1 MVPARVVEASVGT
14 SRLLVL
20 VGHPIG
26 ILVAT
31 ITTIATPPSPQCPAL
46 LLLLLLL
53 LLEEAQALVLGA
65 LVPDG
70 LGGEHGSDGDGIV
83 EHAPPRG
90 LQ

>member
-31 ITTIATPPSPQCPAL
+31 ITTIATPPSPLPPA
-46 LLLLLLL
+46 LLLLLL

-83 EHAPPRG
+83 ENAPPRG

>member
-1 MVPARVVEASVGT
+1 MGT

-31 ITTIATPPSPQCPAL
+31 ITTIATPPSPLPPA
-46 LLLLLLL
+46 LLLLLL

>member
-31 ITTIATPPSPQCPAL
+31 ITTIATPPSPLPPA
-46 LLLLLLL
+46 LLLLLL

>member
-31 ITTIATPPSPQCPAL
+31 ITTIATPPSPLPPAV
-46 LLLLLLL
+46 LLLL